1 MVSLFLVAIE
11 QAIYFCYSAASL
23 SKTLIVPDKDAD
35 GLDAGVIIRKT
46 LVALGLSPDLID
58 VHLIGKNA
66 TVHDEKERAAMLAK
80 DPKYIIIVDQG
91 SRAAPPVVDS
101 LTTKSLIIDHHL
113 SDEFP
118 KHATVRH
125 SLLPNRSNWL
135 KSFQV
140 VSACHYPP
148 VATSALL
155 TYEICKPLHPTIASS
170 CGFLC
175 AMGTHGDLGNTL
187 KWKPPFPDMTEVF
200 KTHTKKAI
208 NDAVALVN
216 ARKSAQRFHR
226 CSPLTKHS

>member
-1 MVSLFLVAIE
+1 M
-11 QAIYFCYSAASL
+11 
-23 SKTLIVPDKDAD
+23 
-35 GLDAGVIIRKT
+35 IIRKT
-46 LVALGLSPDLID
+46 LIVLGMSPNLIS
-58 VHLIGKNA
+58 VHLIGKNV
-66 TVHDEKERAAMLAK
+66 TVHDEIERAAMLEK
-80 DPKYIIIVDQG
+80 DPKYIIVVDQG

-101 LTTKSLIIDHHL
+101 TSTKTLIIDHHL

-118 KHATVRH
+118 ENATVRQ
-125 SLLPNRSNWL
+125 SLLQSLPTQL
-135 KSFQV
+135 KQLQV

-155 TYEICKPLHPTIASS
+155 TYEICKPLHQTIASA

-187 KWKPPFPDMTEVF
+187 KWKSPFPDMTEVF

-216 ARKSAQRFHR
+216 ARQSG
-226 CSPLTKHS
+226 

>member
-1 MVSLFLVAIE
+1 MLV
-11 QAIYFCYSAASL
+11 
-23 SKTLIVPDKDAD
+23 
-35 GLDAGVIIRKT
+35 
-46 LVALGLSPDLID
+46 
-58 VHLIGKNA
+58 
-66 TVHDEKERAAMLAK
+66 K

-101 LTTKSLIIDHHL
+101 PDTKALIIDHHL

-118 KHATVRH
+118 ENATVRQPFLH
-125 SLLPNRSNWL
+125 IETNQL
-135 KSFQV
+135 KQFQV
-140 VSACHYPP
+140 VSACHHPP

-155 TYEICKPLHPTIASS
+155 TYEICKPLHSSIASD

-187 KWKPPFPDMTEVF
+187 KWKPPFPDMKEVF

-216 ARKSAQRFHR
+216 ARQYAQGT
-226 CSPLTKHS
+226 CYLQPLTEHS

>member
-1 MVSLFLVAIE
+1 M
-11 QAIYFCYSAASL
+11 
-23 SKTLIVPDKDAD
+23 
-35 GLDAGVIIRKT
+35 
-46 LVALGLSPDLID
+46 SPDLID
-58 VHLIGKNA
+58 VHLIAKNV
-66 TVHDEKERAAMLAK
+66 TVHDEAERAAMLAK
-80 DPKYIIIVDQG
+80 DPKYIIVVDQG

-101 LTTKSLIIDHHL
+101 SDTKSLIIDHHL

-118 KHATVRH
+118 KGASVRY
-125 SLLPNRSNWL
+125 SLQQYQSKQLMN
-135 KSFQV
+135 FQV

-155 TYEICKPLHPTIASS
+155 TYEICKPLHPSIASA

-200 KTHTKKAI
+200 KAHTKKAI

-216 ARKSAQRFHR
+216 ARQSTQGTRYF
-226 CSPLTKHS
+226 SSLTNGS